1 MAKKVEFYNSN
12 SKIPNKKNSKGNQR
26 KELITK
32 KTDIKV
38 NENLHEVEKKVLE
51 AVSNQST
58 TFDIDILKPTFLDRI
73 LRRTI
78 KTYKVKKVVFA
89 QVTMIS
95 RILLDI
101 PSLNLKGLNSQEILI
116 EAITLAGSKEIDK
129 ILEIITIFLEG
140 AKEPSKKTIKF
151 LSENLDMKEIFDFV
165 SNIIS
170 NAGYMDFIYTTLL
183 IQNKMQLKTA
193 AE

>member
-1 MAKKVEFYNSN
+1 M
-12 SKIPNKKNSKGNQR
+12 
-26 KELITK
+26 
-32 KTDIKV
+32 
-38 NENLHEVEKKVLE
+38 HEVEKKMLD
-51 AVSNQST
+51 AISNQAT
-58 TFDIDILKPTFLDRI
+58 TFDIEILKPTILDRI
-73 LRRTI
+73 LRKTV

-95 RILLDI
+95 RKLLDI
-101 PSLNLKGLNSQEILI
+101 PSLNLKNLSSQEILI
-116 EAITLAGSKEIDK
+116 EAITLAGSKEVNK
-129 ILEIITIFLEG
+129 ILEIIAIFLEG
-140 AKEPSKKTIKF
+140 AKEPSKKTVKF
-151 LSENLDMKEIFDFV
+151 LSENLDMKEIFNFV